1 MSLYYVQ
8 KVLYALNRDQVVQQ
22 RFRDAPDALL
32 AEYDLTPEER
42 AALAAGDLGL
52 LFVMGVNGQ
61 LLMHLAAFLGVPW
74 ADYLEA
80 MREGVRR
87 HGPVRAG
94 VYAMTL
100 PAEQKVAGL

>member
-1 MSLYYVQ
+1 MSLYYTQ
-8 KVLYALNRDQVVQQ
+8 KVLYALNRDPVVQQ
-22 RFRDAPDALL
+22 RFRDEPSALL
-32 AEYDLTPEER
+32 DEYDLNPEER
-42 AALAAGDLGL
+42 AALAEGDLGL

-61 LLMHLAAFLGVPW
+61 LLMHLAAFLGVAW